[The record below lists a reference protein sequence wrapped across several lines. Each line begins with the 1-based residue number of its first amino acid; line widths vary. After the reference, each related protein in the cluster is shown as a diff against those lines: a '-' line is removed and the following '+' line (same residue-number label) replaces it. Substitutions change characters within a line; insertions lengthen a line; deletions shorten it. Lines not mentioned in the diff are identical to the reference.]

1 MTASGSDSEMWDESQ
16 DDRDCCEA
24 GGSRTIEETE
34 GSWSN
39 LSNADDI
46 LAMLNTGYNGASET
60 GLSHDNMVLTAQS
73 KWLIID
79 PSY

>member
-1 MTASGSDSEMWDESQ
+1 MAVTPNCGMNHKMIETVEKQEGVELATSEEP
-16 DDRDCCEA
+16 
-24 GGSRTIEETE
+24 E

-39 LSNADDI
+39 LSNADDS
-46 LAMLNTGYNGASET
+46 LAMLNSGYNGASET
-60 GLSHDNMVLTAQS
+60 GLSQDNMVLTAQS